1 MARLGVTTDLTR
13 RTVLSSAAASAL
25 AAVLLPGMALA
36 DPETLQREIWRLMGD
51 KKHLDGRINL
61 ETPELA
67 ENGAVVPVRIS
78 VASPMTENDYV
89 RAIHLLVDENPWPT
103 IASFQFM
110 PGAGKA
116 DIRTRVRMART
127 LHVYAF
133 AELNDGR
140 VFRAIRKVDV
150 TIGGCS

>member
-1 MARLGVTTDLTR
+1 VKVNPTR
-13 RTVLSSAAASAL
+13 RSILSSAAASTL
-25 AAVLLPGMALA
+25 AALFLPGTAFA
-36 DPETLQREIWRLMGD
+36 DPETLQREIWRLMGN
-51 KKHLDGRINL
+51 KKHLDGRIKL
-61 ETPELA
+61 DAPALA

-78 VASPMTENDYV
+78 VESPMTETDYV

-116 DIRTRVRMART
+116 DIRTRIRMART

-133 AELNDGR
+133 AEMNDGR
-140 VFRAIRKVDV
+140 VFRTIQKVDV